1 MSEFA
6 CKVLLTDRAWPS
18 LDIEESILAAAGAQ
32 LIEAPSGDERTLCE
46 LAADVDAIATN
57 WAKVTPAVIAA
68 ATKLKTVARL
78 GIGLDNIALADCTA
92 RGIPVTNSPDYCTHE
107 VSDHALGLLLAL
119 SRKITFFHHRT
130 KQGEYNLGAGLP
142 LTRIKGQTLGLVGL
156 GNTARALVPKAR
168 SLGLEILAH
177 TTSGNDYGT
186 GCGMVSFEDLLSR
199 SDFISVHA
207 PLTPATRR
215 MFGTDQF
222 RRMKP
227 TAYLINTSRGGL
239 IDEAALWE
247 AIQAGEIAGAALDVF
262 DPEPCDLTQPL
273 FLDERVIVTPH
284 AAFISEQSLA
294 QMRREVMEQIVQV
307 FRGEK
312 PRNQVNLK

>member
-1 MSEFA
+1 MYQ
-6 CKVLLTDRAWPS
+6 VLLTDRAWPS
-18 LDIEESILAAAGAQ
+18 LDIETEVLAAAGAR
-32 LIEAPSGDERTLCE
+32 LIEAPAGDEKTLCE
-46 LAADVDAIATN
+46 LAAEADAIATN

-68 ATKLKTVARL
+68 APRLKTVARL
-78 GIGLDNIALADCTA
+78 GIGLDNIAIPECTA

-119 SRKITFFHHRT
+119 SRKIAFFHHRT

-142 LTRIKGQTLGLVGL
+142 LTRIKGQKLGLVGL

-168 SLGLEILAH
+168 ALGLEILAH
-177 TTSGNDYGT
+177 TSSGNDYGT
-186 GCGMVSFEDLLSR
+186 GCQMVSLGELLSQ

-207 PLTPATRR
+207 PLTPATRK
-215 MFGTDQF
+215 MFGMEQF
-222 RRMKP
+222 RQMKP

-239 IDEAALWE
+239 IDEAALEE
-247 AIQAGEIAGAALDVF
+247 AIKSGCIAGAALDVF
-262 DPEPCDLTQPL
+262 DPEPCDLTRPL
-273 FLDERVIVTPH
+273 FQDERVIVTPH
-284 AAFISEQSLA
+284 AAFISEQSLE

-312 PRNQVNLK
+312 PRNLVNLK

>member
-6 CKVLLTDRAWPS
+6 FKVLLTDRAWPS
-18 LDIEESILAAAGAQ
+18 LDIEESILAASGAQ

-119 SRKITFFHHRT
+119 SRKIAFFHHRT

-168 SLGLEILAH
+168 ALGLEILAH
-177 TTSGNDYGT
+177 TTSGNDYDT

-207 PLTPATRR
+207 PLTPSTRK
-215 MFGTDQF
+215 MFGTEQF
-222 RRMKP
+222 RCMKS

-262 DPEPCDLTQPL
+262 DPEPCDLNQPL
-273 FLDERVIVTPH
+273 FRDERVIVTPH

-294 QMRREVMEQIVQV
+294 QMRSEVMEQIVQV